1 MRVQYDSRGQW
12 LHNEILAALDGPW
25 QSNLQVCLG
34 GRGFVLVVVEGT
46 ALVLVAAIAVDEN
59 VATKRILVLYGLAVS
74 GEGSNETGD
83 HRPRPLDLG
92 EPT

>member
-1 MRVQYDSRGQW
+1 
-12 LHNEILAALDGPW
+12 
-25 QSNLQVCLG
+25 
-34 GRGFVLVVVEGT
+34 VVKGA

-74 GEGSNETGD
+74 GEASNETGD
-83 HRPRPLDLG
+83 NRPRPLDLG